1 MKWISVNDRMPE
13 DGQEVIIYSEGGKV
27 EAGVYYSNEFGFD
40 YYDVSIRD
48 IIVNVTHWMPLPEP
62 PKDAI

>member
-1 MKWISVNDRMPE
+1 MKWISVKDRLPE
-13 DGQEVIIYSEGGKV
+13 DSQEVIIYSEGGKV
-27 EAGVYYSNEFGFD
+27 EAGVYYCKEFGFD

-62 PKDAI
+62 PRDAE